1 MKNLVL
7 KPIKKINGSL
17 TLPGSKSLS
26 NRALLLAAIANGTT
40 VLENILVGEDTTVM
54 IRALRQ
60 LGIRIDEDGK
70 DLNYKVY
77 GIGKKFE
84 VPSNREFS
92 LGNAGTAI
100 RPLAAMLALV
110 PSDFTIDGD
119 KYMRER
125 PIAHLGD
132 ALESLGAKVSYMIK
146 EGYPPIRIV
155 GGNIKGG
162 NVSVQGSISSQYLSS
177 LLMAL
182 PMAKNSS
189 SVTVTQE
196 LVSKPYIDITLSLM
210 KTFGVEI
217 HNESY
222 QRFSIPGS
230 QSYSSPE
237 RYLIEGDASS
247 ASYFFGA
254 AAIKK
259 GPVRVHGLGADSVQG
274 DYKFL
279 EVIEK
284 MGAKVRRSDAWT
296 EVVGSNLRGIDLDLN
311 HIPDAAMTIAAM
323 ALFAEGPTKIRNIG
337 NWRVKETDRM
347 HAMTEGLL
355 ALGAKVL
362 STEDSIFIDP
372 PIKLNDAKI
381 KTYGDHRVA
390 MSFSL
395 AALGNATVT
404 IDDPDC
410 TRKTFPGYFKA
421 LASLSK

>member
-40 VLENILVGEDTTVM
+40 VLENILLGEDTTVM

-84 VPSNREFS
+84 VPSNRKFS

-110 PSDFTIDGD
+110 PSEFTIDGD

-132 ALESLGAKVSYMIK
+132 ALESLGAKVSYMIN
-146 EGYPPIRIV
+146 EGYPPIRVV

-162 NVSVQGSISSQYLSS
+162 NVSVQGSVSSQYLSS

-182 PMAKNSS
+182 PMTKNSS

-222 QRFSIPGS
+222 QRFSIPGN

-284 MGAKVRRSDAWT
+284 MGAKVRRSENWT

-362 STEDSIFIDP
+362 STEDSITIDP
-372 PIKLNDAKI
+372 PKK
-381 KTYGDHRVA
+381 
-390 MSFSL
+390 
-395 AALGNATVT
+395 
-404 IDDPDC
+404 
-410 TRKTFPGYFKA
+410 
-421 LASLSK
+421 

>member
-1 MKNLVL
+1 
-7 KPIKKINGSL
+7 
-17 TLPGSKSLS
+17 
-26 NRALLLAAIANGTT
+26 
-40 VLENILVGEDTTVM
+40 M

-92 LGNAGTAI
+92 FGNAGTAI

-132 ALESLGAKVSYMIK
+132 ALESLGAKVSYMMN
-146 EGYPPIRIV
+146 EGYPPMKIV
-155 GGNIKGG
+155 GGNSKGG

-217 HNESY
+217 HHERY
-222 QRFSIPGS
+222 QRF
-230 QSYSSPE
+230 YSRKSKLQLS
-237 RYLIEGDASS
+237 R
-247 ASYFFGA
+247 
-254 AAIKK
+254 
-259 GPVRVHGLGADSVQG
+259 
-274 DYKFL
+274 
-279 EVIEK
+279 
-284 MGAKVRRSDAWT
+284 
-296 EVVGSNLRGIDLDLN
+296 
-311 HIPDAAMTIAAM
+311 
-323 ALFAEGPTKIRNIG
+323 KIFN
-337 NWRVKETDRM
+337 
-347 HAMTEGLL
+347 
-355 ALGAKVL
+355 
-362 STEDSIFIDP
+362 
-372 PIKLNDAKI
+372 
-381 KTYGDHRVA
+381 
-390 MSFSL
+390 
-395 AALGNATVT
+395 
-404 IDDPDC
+404 
-410 TRKTFPGYFKA
+410 
-421 LASLSK
+421 

>member
-1 MKNLVL
+1 
-7 KPIKKINGSL
+7 
-17 TLPGSKSLS
+17 
-26 NRALLLAAIANGTT
+26 
-40 VLENILVGEDTTVM
+40 
-54 IRALRQ
+54 
-60 LGIRIDEDGK
+60 
-70 DLNYKVY
+70 
-77 GIGKKFE
+77 
-84 VPSNREFS
+84 
-92 LGNAGTAI
+92 
-100 RPLAAMLALV
+100 
-110 PSDFTIDGD
+110 
-119 KYMRER
+119 
-125 PIAHLGD
+125 
-132 ALESLGAKVSYMIK
+132 
-146 EGYPPIRIV
+146 
-155 GGNIKGG
+155 
-162 NVSVQGSISSQYLSS
+162 
-177 LLMAL
+177 MAL
-182 PMAKNSS
+182 KF
-189 SVTVTQE
+189 
-196 LVSKPYIDITLSLM
+196 ITR
-210 KTFGVEI
+210 
-217 HNESY
+217 Y

-230 QSYSSPE
+230 QNYSSPE

-284 MGAKVRRSDAWT
+284 MGAKVRRCDAWT

-311 HIPDAAMTIAAM
+311 HIPDAAMTIATM
-323 ALFAEGPTKIRNIG
+323 ALFAEGPTRIRNIG

-355 ALGAKVL
+355 ALGARVL

-372 PIKLNDAKI
+372 PIKLNDARI

-410 TRKTFPGYFKA
+410 TRKTFPDYFKA